1 MEKITKE
8 KTTFCTVY
16 KAFDGKEFNTEEEC
30 RKYENSA
37 FGVISARYAD
47 IPKVITNEYALLN
60 GFGSEENNVEVV
72 KVRNDSDINAILQMY
87 IHYNYT
93 TSSNVECPRELEIL
107 NKCREENICAVI
119 GRGYDDDSF
128 WIFGTYN
135 KLYEGLDKIKE
146 EITNLGNN
154 D

>member
-37 FGVISARYAD
+37 YGVISARYAA
-47 IPKVITNEYALLN
+47 IPKVITNEYALLS
-60 GFGSEENNVEVV
+60 GFGSEESNIEIV
-72 KVRNDSDINAILQMY
+72 KVRDDSDVNVILQMY
-87 IHYNYT
+87 IYYNYT
-93 TSSNVECPRELEIL
+93 NSSNVECPRELEIL
-107 NKCREENICAVI
+107 NKCKEENTYVVI
-119 GRGYDDDSF
+119 GRSYDDESF
-128 WIFGTYN
+128 WISGTYN

-146 EITNLGNN
+146 QIANL
-154 D
+154 